1 MTEDCYIV
9 YIFQPDL
16 HWKIKRDDQYF
27 ELYNKIMYLSPRVVN
42 KII

>member
-1 MTEDCYIV
+1 MTEDRYIV

-16 HWKIKRDDQYF
+16 HWKIKRDDHQCF
-27 ELYNKIMYLSPRVVN
+27 ELYKIMYLSPRVVN

>member
-1 MTEDCYIV
+1 MTEDRYIV

-16 HWKIKRDDQYF
+16 HWKIKRDDQCF
-27 ELYNKIMYLSPRVVN
+27 ELYKIMYLSPRVVN